1 MWIVSGAASSGSKT
15 LPQGLH
21 DGMFTGEC
29 SGQPGKGR
37 HGAQLW
43 KQVPFLIRVMLP
55 AGTGEIAVNIGRRLA
70 RAVRQSVAAQ
80 VDSQFGEC
88 RALALDALVTGSQHG
103 ERFVESG
110 GGGGQHARVSW
121 LLAKS
126 LGQGGD
132 GAQTAFRPSRLSA
145 SLPTGFPVKIRR
157 VASRSPGMSHKQ
169 ERQFGFLFTFV
180 FALVA
185 FWPLWPLHAPN
196 LYWLAG
202 AGAWLAAA
210 LIYPKMLAPL
220 YKAWM
225 AFGHVLGWINARI
238 ILGIVF
244 FVVVMP
250 IGLVM
255 RLFGKDF
262 LRMRPNRSGSYW
274 VQRDQKLT
282 PQSMRNQF

>member
-1 MWIVSGAASSGSKT
+1 
-15 LPQGLH
+15 
-21 DGMFTGEC
+21 
-29 SGQPGKGR
+29 
-37 HGAQLW
+37 
-43 KQVPFLIRVMLP
+43 
-55 AGTGEIAVNIGRRLA
+55 
-70 RAVRQSVAAQ
+70 
-80 VDSQFGEC
+80 
-88 RALALDALVTGSQHG
+88 
-103 ERFVESG
+103 
-110 GGGGQHARVSW
+110 
-121 LLAKS
+121 
-126 LGQGGD
+126 
-132 GAQTAFRPSRLSA
+132 
-145 SLPTGFPVKIRR
+145 
-157 VASRSPGMSHKQ
+157 MSYKQ

-196 LYWLAG
+196 LYWLTG
-202 AGAWLAAA
+202 AGVWLAAA
-210 LIYPKMLAPL
+210 LVYPKMLAPL
-220 YKAWM
+220 NKAWI

-262 LRMRPNRSGSYW
+262 LRMRPNRAGSYW